1 MKYPASSGLTRG
13 WNKEEQLG
21 ATTGELLACDRT
33 HLAIRGQ
40 PLNDLADPIANQGL
54 HAVASG
60 RVKQLGGSG
69 SGLDEVF
76 DFVGSNQ
83 EFVERDTASKA

>member
-1 MKYPASSGLTRG
+1 
-13 WNKEEQLG
+13 
-21 ATTGELLACDRT
+21 
-33 HLAIRGQ
+33 
-40 PLNDLADPIANQGL
+40 LNDLADPIANQGL